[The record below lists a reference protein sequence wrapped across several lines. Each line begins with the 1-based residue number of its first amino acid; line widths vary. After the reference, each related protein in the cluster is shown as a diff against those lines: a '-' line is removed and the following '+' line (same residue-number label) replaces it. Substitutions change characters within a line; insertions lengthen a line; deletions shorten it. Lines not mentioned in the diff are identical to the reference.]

1 MSFPD
6 EKFSGIGAY
15 FAAYRDQ
22 LALAAASVSA
32 QALDAAQELL
42 ARAVESDRTVFSL
55 GNGGSAA
62 IANHLV
68 CDHSRG
74 LAADTGLRPRVH
86 SLACNIEILTAIAN
100 DVAYADVFLHQL
112 QLIGRPG
119 DVLISISSSGDSEN
133 AVRAVAWAKENGIG
147 SIALTGFAGGRTAA
161 LADVN
166 LHVVGD
172 NYGVIE
178 DVHQSLMHVL
188 AQYLRQ
194 ARMDA
199 GLIRERRF

>member
-6 EKFSGIGAY
+6 EKYAGIGAY

-22 LALAAASVSA
+22 LARAAASVSA
-32 QALDAAQELL
+32 QALDAAQALL
-42 ARAVESDRTVFSL
+42 ARAVETDRTVFSL

-74 LAADTGLRPRVH
+74 LAADTGLRPRVQ
-86 SLACNIEILTAIAN
+86 SLACNVEILTAIAN

-112 QLIGRPG
+112 QLAGRPG

-147 SIALTGFAGGRTAA
+147 TIALTGFAGGRTAA

-166 LHVVGD
+166 LHVEGD

>member
-6 EKFSGIGAY
+6 EKFTGIATY
-15 FAAYRDQ
+15 FAAYRNQ

-32 QALDAAQELL
+32 QALDAAQAML
-42 ARAVESDRTVFSL
+42 ARAVESDRAVFSL

-74 LAADTGLRPRVH
+74 LAADTGLRPRVQ

-100 DVAYADVFLHQL
+100 DVAYADVFVHQL
-112 QLIGRPG
+112 ALSGRPS

-133 AVRAVAWAKENGIG
+133 AVRAVAWAKQNGIG
-147 SIALTGFAGGRTAA
+147 TIALTGFAGGRTAA

-166 LHVVGD
+166 LHVEGD

-178 DVHQSLMHVL
+178 DIHQSLMHVL